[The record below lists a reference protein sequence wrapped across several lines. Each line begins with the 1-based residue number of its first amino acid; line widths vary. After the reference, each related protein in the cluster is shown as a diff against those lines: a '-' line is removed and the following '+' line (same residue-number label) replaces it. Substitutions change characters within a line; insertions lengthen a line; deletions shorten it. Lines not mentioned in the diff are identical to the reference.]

1 MDDEYENVQFQIGDM
16 VLAVRIQKS
25 TRTAWVSKEEMSI
38 LYARDRSVVSRH
50 IKNIYGSN
58 ELDEESNVHFLH
70 KLNSGKSVA
79 FYSLDTVISVGYRVK
94 SKNGFLLK
102 RLIEEYFRG
111 QGVTERAKSNGPIVV
126 FENGNVSLPVRV
138 SPEENTVW
146 LDKDGPVSLF
156 GTTRQ
161 NVEYHIANIYGQGE
175 LEEGATCKEILQV
188 KDEAERKVS
197 RLVKLYNL
205 DLIISLGYR
214 INGKNYSV
222 SP

>member
-1 MDDEYENVQFQIGDM
+1 MESEYENVHFQMGD
-16 VLAVRIQKS
+16 LILTVRVRKPAG
-25 TRTAWVSKEEMSI
+25 TAWVSKEEMSI
-38 LYARDRSVVSRH
+38 LYARDRSVISRH
-50 IKNIYGSN
+50 IKYIFGSK

-70 KLNSGKSVA
+70 KPNSDKPVA

-94 SKNGFLLK
+94 SKNGFRLK

-111 QGVTERAKSNGPIVV
+111 QEVTERAESNGPIVV

-146 LDKDGPVSLF
+146 LDKDGLVSLF

-188 KDEAERKVS
+188 QDEAKQIIRTAKEFWAHD
-197 RLVKLYNL
+197 LVF
-205 DLIISLGYR
+205 DLPLSI
-214 INGKNYSV
+214 
-222 SP
+222 